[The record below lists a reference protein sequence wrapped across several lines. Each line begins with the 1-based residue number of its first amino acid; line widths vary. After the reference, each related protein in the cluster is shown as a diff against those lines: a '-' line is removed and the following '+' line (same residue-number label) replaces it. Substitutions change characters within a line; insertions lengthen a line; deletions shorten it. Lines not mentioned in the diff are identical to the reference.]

1 MCVFI
6 SSFLH
11 LSQILSSILQKLE
24 VPFYLVEDCLVVRRL
39 VLFFLSF
46 FRSFVRSF
54 VRSCLLVVIGKNMT
68 EIVHLS
74 DPNLQRMCKKDVS
87 VYSSEA

>member
-24 VPFYLVEDCLVVRRL
+24 VPFYLVEDCLVVGRL

-46 FRSFVRSF
+46 FRSFVRS
-54 VRSCLLVVIGKNMT
+54 SLLVVIGKNMT
-68 EIVHLS
+68 ENCTLIRSQFTKNVK
-74 DPNLQRMCKKDVS
+74 KKDVF